1 MLSLTLLVA
10 SLLAASEEPNSVTV
24 SIQKL
29 ESSEGQVLCALFA
42 GKDGFPAELKKAKS
56 VKRAAIKQKRSSC
69 RFDAITSGRYAVAV
83 IHDEDKD
90 GELDTNFLG
99 IPSEPV
105 GVSNNV
111 RGSFGPPKYRDASF
125 EVADQSLSLKI
136 SVE

>member
-1 MLSLTLLVA
+1 MLSLTLFVA
-10 SLLAASEEPNSVTV
+10 SLLAASEPNSVTV

-29 ESSEGQVLCALFA
+29 ESNEGQVLCALFA
-42 GKDGFPAELKKAKS
+42 SKDGFPAELKRAKS
-56 VKRAAIKQKRSSC
+56 VQRATIKQKKASC
-69 RFDAITSGRYAVAV
+69 RFESVVLGRYAVAV

-111 RGSFGPPKYRDASF
+111 RGSFGPPKFRDASF
-125 EVADQSLSLKI
+125 QVADQSLFLKI